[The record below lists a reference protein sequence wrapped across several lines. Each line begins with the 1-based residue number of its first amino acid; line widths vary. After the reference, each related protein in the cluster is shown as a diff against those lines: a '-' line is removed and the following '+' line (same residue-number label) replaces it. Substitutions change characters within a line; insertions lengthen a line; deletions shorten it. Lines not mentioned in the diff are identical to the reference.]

1 MSNSHPEDLQRAFYA
16 RTAESYDNAHA
27 PETGEYD
34 IAFRLIAGVAGAMGA
49 RRIVDVGAG
58 TGIGVL
64 RLRQLLPEVEIFGLE
79 PVAELVAQG
88 RKKGLGEDLLRIGD
102 GRALSLADG
111 EVDFA
116 VATGVLH
123 HVRHPREVI
132 KEMVRVSR
140 VGIFISDIN
149 RYAQGS
155 LASRFFKL
163 VLRGL
168 GLWPVFYFLRTRGK
182 GYNES
187 RGDGIFFSYSVYDD
201 MPFLSSWGDH
211 TLVVPL
217 DPDPRLKATWLGRLG
232 TLFTTSHLLVG
243 AFRHTAKQ
251 VKS

>member
-1 MSNSHPEDLQRAFYA
+1 MSGQTAEELQRSFYA
-16 RTAESYDNAHA
+16 RTADSYDTAHSR
-27 PETGEYD
+27 ETGEYD
-34 IAFRLIAGVAGAMGA
+34 IGFRLIAGVAGAMGV
-49 RRIVDVGAG
+49 RRMVDVGAG

-64 RLRQLLPEVEIFGLE
+64 RLRELLPGVDIFGLE

-102 GRALSLADG
+102 GRTLPLADG

-132 KEMVRVSR
+132 REMMRVSR
-140 VGIFISDIN
+140 SGIFISDIN

-155 LASRFFKL
+155 LPSRFAKL
-163 VLRGL
+163 ALRAL
-168 GLWPVFYFLRTRGK
+168 GLWPAFYFLRTRGK
-182 GYNES
+182 GYNQS

-201 MPFLSSWGDH
+201 LPYLAAWGNH

-217 DPDPRLKATWLGRLG
+217 DPDPKLSAGWPARFGSI
-232 TLFTTSHLLVG
+232 FTAGHLLVG
-243 AFRHTAKQ
+243 VLRQNHHTP
-251 VKS
+251 